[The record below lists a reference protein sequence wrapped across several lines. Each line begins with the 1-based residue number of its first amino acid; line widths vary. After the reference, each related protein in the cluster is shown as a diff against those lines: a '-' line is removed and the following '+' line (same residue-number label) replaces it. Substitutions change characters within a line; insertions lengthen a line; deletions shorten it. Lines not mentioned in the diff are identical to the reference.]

1 MQMIIFIIL
10 IIVIC
15 LFVLVSWILTNVLL
29 KPKTITSEELY
40 EREKANGRL
49 DSEWYDT
56 LDKKDFTIESKFG
69 YTLSC
74 QLLNNELSNK
84 QFEKK
89 KEKIKIAVI
98 CHGYT
103 VGKYRSVIYSKLFL
117 NRGITVLTYDHRNHG
132 LSGKTFTTMGYY
144 EKFDLQTVI
153 DWCYQTYGTNLA
165 IVTHGESMGGATV
178 LSHLAIDGRV
188 RCVISDCSY
197 SNLRDLVKH
206 QLKKYYHLPAFP
218 FIPIANL
225 IIKLRAGFWMRDVS
239 PIRGVLSSNAPI
251 LFIHGGMDTY
261 VPYSMSVEMYDKK
274 LDKKEI
280 CLIPGASHAES
291 IVTEPLEY
299 EKVLNAF
306 LDKYYFDKK
315 F

>member
-1 MQMIIFIIL
+1 MIIFIIL
-10 IIVIC
+10 IIIIC

-29 KPKTITSEELY
+29 KPKTISSEDLF
-40 EREKANGRL
+40 EKEKSNGRL
-49 DSEWYDT
+49 DSEWYET
-56 LDKKDFTIESKFG
+56 LDKKDFNIDSKYG

-74 QLLNNELSNK
+74 QLLNNELSSM

-89 KEKIKIAVI
+89 KEKIKIAII

-132 LSGKTFTTMGYY
+132 LSGKAFTSMGYY

-153 DWCYQTYGTNLA
+153 DWCYATYGTNLA

-188 RCVISDCSY
+188 RCVISDCSF

-206 QLKKYYHLPAFP
+206 QLKKYYNLPAFP

-225 IIKLRAGFWMRDVS
+225 IIKLRAGFWIGDVA
-239 PIRGVLSSNAPI
+239 PIRGVMSTNAPI

-261 VPYSMSVEMYDKK
+261 IPYSMSVDMYEKK

-280 CLIPGASHAES
+280 SLIPGASHAQS
-291 IVTEPLEY
+291 IDTEPREY

-306 LDKYYFDKK
+306 LDNYYFDKK

>member
-1 MQMIIFIIL
+1 MQMIILIIF

-15 LFVLVSWILTNVLL
+15 LIVLASWILTNILI
-29 KPKTITSEELY
+29 KPKTIPYEDLY
-40 EREKANGRL
+40 QNEKENGRL

-56 LDKKDFTIESKFG
+56 LEKKDFTLESRYG

-74 QLLNNELSNK
+74 QLLNNELSSE

-89 KEKIKIAVI
+89 KGKIKIAII

-103 VGKYRSVIYSKLFL
+103 GGKYRSVVYSKLFL

-132 LSGKTFTTMGYY
+132 LSGKAFTSMGYY

-153 DWCYQTYGTNLA
+153 DWCYETYGTNLA

-188 RCVISDCSY
+188 RCVISDCSF

-225 IIKLRAGFWMRDVS
+225 IIKLRAGFWMRDVA
-239 PIRGVLSSNAPI
+239 PIRGVMSSNAPI

-261 VPYSMSVEMYDKK
+261 IPYSMSVDMYEKK

-291 IVTEPLEY
+291 IVTEPKEY

-306 LDKYYFDKK
+306 LDNYYFDKK